1 MSSFQVGKTERFAG
15 IVVKQLN
22 VFSTRNGN
30 NNELR
35 ALRSTGEVV
44 VGGTRIGDDV
54 TTHVSSRGM
63 TSGYNS
69 VMPKIWS
76 IHSCARCRSVGV
88 GGKI

>member
-35 ALRSTGEVV
+35 ALRSTGEVLQEQ
-44 VGGTRIGDDV
+44 RISW
-54 TTHVSSRGM
+54 SSAEHELGM
-63 TSGYNS
+63 MSPPTFQAAG
-69 VMPKIWS
+69 
-76 IHSCARCRSVGV
+76 
-88 GGKI
+88 